1 MKTVEQ
7 LRILS
12 DEVLQVLYA
21 KALRKEADNFEKCL
35 KGELK

>member
-12 DEVLQVLYA
+12 DEILQVLYA
-21 KALRKEADNFEKCL
+21 KALRKEQTILRNA
-35 KGELK
+35 